1 MIYLIRHGVIEGA
14 GERRFIGQSDLP
26 LSEAG
31 RHIAGQWKEILACID
46 FEAVVCSNLQRA
58 EETAR
63 IIAGEKH
70 TAVRPISQLREI
82 HLGQWEGLP
91 MSHVRRHFPEEWK
104 RRGEDISNY
113 KPPGGEC
120 FADLHNRVVPAVEAV
135 VAQLKGHG
143 LIVAHAGVNRLVLCH
158 VLGMP
163 MSNLFRLRQD
173 YGALN
178 IIDYGRN
185 PSQVLGVNILP
196 GDLGNSKNKSILRYA
211 S

>member
-14 GERRFIGQSDLP
+14 GERRFIGQTDPP

-31 RHIAGQWKEILACID
+31 RHIARQWKEILACIE
-46 FEAVVCSNLQRA
+46 FEAVFCSDLQRA

-63 IIAGEKH
+63 IIAGDKH
-70 TAVRPISQLREI
+70 TAVRPMSKLREI

-91 MSHVRRHFPEEWK
+91 MAHVRRQFPEKWQ

-120 FADLHNRVVPAVEAV
+120 FEDLHNRVVPAVEAV

-163 MSNLFRLRQD
+163 VSNLFRLRQD

-196 GDLGNSKNKSILRYA
+196 GDLGVSKNKSILRYA